1 MSNFVNGIRMGQ
13 GMLRFLSAVLLV
25 LACGPVSAQ
34 SQDHR
39 VRNIVLVHGAWAD
52 GSGWK
57 DVYDILVKD
66 GFHVSIVQEP
76 ETSFKEDVAAT
87 KRVLAQQDGPCIL
100 VAHSY
105 GGAVITEAGTD
116 PSVAGLVYVAAHMPD
131 AGENEAD
138 DGKRFPSDLS
148 KSTAIKKTADGFT
161 YLDPAQFHE
170 YFAADL
176 SAEQA
181 AFMAQSQ
188 VLNAADN
195 FKAVITTAAWRK
207 KPSWMLVA
215 GADRTI
221 NPDLERWYAT
231 RAGSHKAEVSGASHS
246 VYVSRPKEVAAL
258 IKEAASQA
266 RERSVKKIGRR
277 AIGKQS
283 VNLMGGLQNIDRSII
298 CGTTATIGRRDEG
311 EPDAGPLPFPQESL
325 RSGGRHDASQK
336 EK

>member
-1 MSNFVNGIRMGQ
+1 MSNSMKSMRVAK
-13 GMLRFLSAVLLV
+13 GMSRSFCFILLLLTCGALSAQVNNEE
-25 LACGPVSAQ
+25 
-34 SQDHR
+34 HR

-57 DVYDILVKD
+57 GVYDILVKD
-66 GFHVSIVQEP
+66 GFNVSIVQEP
-76 ETSFKEDVAAT
+76 ETSFREDVTAT

-100 VAHSY
+100 VGHSY

-116 PSVAGLVYVAAHMPD
+116 SSVVGLVYIAAHMPD

-148 KSTAIKKTADGFT
+148 KSGAIKKTADGFT

-181 AFMAQSQ
+181 AFMARSQ
-188 VLNAADN
+188 VPNFADN
-195 FKAVITTAAWRK
+195 FKAVITTAAWK
-207 KPSWMLVA
+207 SKPTWMLVA

-221 NPDLERWYAT
+221 NPDLERWYAS
-231 RAGSHKAEVSGASHS
+231 RANGHKVEVPGASHA

-258 IKEAASQA
+258 IEEAAAHA
-266 RERSVKKIGRR
+266 R
-277 AIGKQS
+277 
-283 VNLMGGLQNIDRSII
+283 
-298 CGTTATIGRRDEG
+298 
-311 EPDAGPLPFPQESL
+311 
-325 RSGGRHDASQK
+325 
-336 EK
+336 

>member
-1 MSNFVNGIRMGQ
+1 MNFFR
-13 GMLRFLSAVLLV
+13 LFLVAAILLWCCSIV
-25 LACGPVSAQ
+25 DAQ
-34 SQDHR
+34 NKSPT

-57 DVYDILVKD
+57 GAYDILVKD
-66 GFHVSIVQEP
+66 GYNVSIVQEP

-87 KRVLAQQDGPCIL
+87 KRVIAQQDGPCIL

-138 DGKRFPSDLS
+138 NGKRFPSDLS
-148 KSTAIKKTADGFT
+148 KSTAIKKSADGFT

-181 AFMAQSQ
+181 AFMARSQ
-188 VLNAADN
+188 VLNLADN
-195 FKAVITTAAWRK
+195 FKAVITTAAWRS

-215 GADRTI
+215 TKDRTI
-221 NPDLERWYAT
+221 NPDLERWYAE
-231 RAGSHKAEVSGASHS
+231 RAKSHKVEVEGASHS

-258 IKEAASQA
+258 IEEAASHA
-266 RERSVKKIGRR
+266 RQKIR
-277 AIGKQS
+277 
-283 VNLMGGLQNIDRSII
+283 
-298 CGTTATIGRRDEG
+298 TI
-311 EPDAGPLPFPQESL
+311 P
-325 RSGGRHDASQK
+325 
-336 EK
+336 